1 MKIVGDDGP
10 VGDGAIGEIWVRSP
24 SRARGY
30 WESPATS
37 ARDFGAALAGE
48 AAVPPAGDDGV
59 VDPRGWLRTGDSGFV
74 LEREVFVCG
83 RLKDLLIVRGKN
95 YYPQDLEKA
104 WEDGSRGAF
113 RPGCSAF
120 VPLATDDGEGVQV
133 VCEARGGDVDA
144 AAACEAA
151 GRAVADAFGIQV
163 SRATVCGARSVPKT
177 TSGKIARKWS
187 ARALDEGSLDVVYA
201 FDGTVTSS
209 SSSSLAKKPT
219 ATARDCIK
227 TMDPAVRA
235 SKLAR
240 CTAMSEAELLES
252 VRGIAASVM
261 KVERASLDADDVV
274 ATFGLGSMEGLHLLT
289 MVEEEHGC
297 APAPEL
303 LLDGDMTLRTM
314 AALLARGGVAGP
326 RAKILDG
333 AALARELRDADAAF
347 MGAAKRIAG
356 KRKDRDRRCTL
367 AQAHLATGAL
377 ERVKGPPVGDCRRPL
392 VDVGP
397 LLALATSALC
407 SLLAFLLVGT
417 SLVGPAATVAV
428 LCATPFWLGTRGAK
442 IAGASPKIAARL
454 RKMRFK
460 FLADAH
466 EKRATRVYVQD
477 PAGLLAS
484 QRPLLIAVREAAGGL
499 EASTRDAR
507 ANQLATAA
515 LYPDLLGRPVV
526 PFVDDDYVGAVALK
540 ALFKEARAPAA
551 ADAAATCLFAKKHVL
566 VFLDAK
572 LTLKDLCTLAA
583 TAGATL
589 VPALSTRDPAT
600 GRVVHAVAAPLPAPK
615 VGGRDATLAAAAA
628 SYDALA
634 KDAAVA
640 F

>member
-1 MKIVGDDGP
+1 
-10 VGDGAIGEIWVRSP
+10 
-24 SRARGY
+24 
-30 WESPATS
+30 
-37 ARDFGAALAGE
+37 
-48 AAVPPAGDDGV
+48 
-59 VDPRGWLRTGDSGFV
+59 
-74 LEREVFVCG
+74 
-83 RLKDLLIVRGKN
+83 
-95 YYPQDLEKA
+95 
-104 WEDGSRGAF
+104 
-113 RPGCSAF
+113 
-120 VPLATDDGEGVQV
+120 
-133 VCEARGGDVDA
+133 
-144 AAACEAA
+144 
-151 GRAVADAFGIQV
+151 
-163 SRATVCGARSVPKT
+163 
-177 TSGKIARKWS
+177 
-187 ARALDEGSLDVVYA
+187 
-201 FDGTVTSS
+201 
-209 SSSSLAKKPT
+209 
-219 ATARDCIK
+219 
-227 TMDPAVRA
+227 
-235 SKLAR
+235 
-240 CTAMSEAELLES
+240 
-252 VRGIAASVM
+252 M
-261 KVERASLDADDVV
+261 KVDSTSLDADDVV

-314 AALLARGGVAGP
+314 AALLKRGGVPGP
-326 RAKILDG
+326 RAKVLDG

-356 KRKDRDRRCTL
+356 KRKERDRRCTL

-377 ERVKGPPVGDCRRPL
+377 ERVKDGPPVGDCRRPL

-477 PAGLLAS
+477 PAGLLAA
-484 QRPLLIAVREAAGGL
+484 QRPLLIAVREAVR

-507 ANQLATAA
+507 ASQLATAA

-572 LTLKDLCTLAA
+572 LSLKDLCTLAA

-600 GRVVHAVAAPLPAPK
+600 GRAVHAVAAPLPAPK
-615 VGGRDATLAAAAA
+615 VGGRDATLAAAAT